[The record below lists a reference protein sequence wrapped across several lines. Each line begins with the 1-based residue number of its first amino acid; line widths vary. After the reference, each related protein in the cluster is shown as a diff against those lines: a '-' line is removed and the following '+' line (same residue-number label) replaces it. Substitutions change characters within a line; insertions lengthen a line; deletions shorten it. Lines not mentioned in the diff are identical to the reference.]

1 MKGIRRRWVR
11 NYVVII
17 VIISVIIN
25 FAFLAI
31 VKNFYYNSAYH
42 TLGNKATLSADF
54 YSKYF
59 KREAYTLEDVSSQ
72 LLKDFQNYTLYEV
85 QVFNAEGSLTKTS
98 TGFAL
103 SDFQETPDVGEAL
116 KGKTG
121 YWNGKNV
128 GTSEKVLSA
137 AVPIKSLDGKV
148 LGAIR
153 MITSA
158 EKVDGIIYRYFFFSM
173 LVFMF
178 IYVLL
183 TALSVTFS
191 RSILNPIYEII
202 AAARKMAEG
211 KFNTRII
218 NKYNDEFGVLASTLN
233 YMAEEI
239 QNSEKLKNEFISSIS
254 HEIRTPLTAIA
265 GWGETI
271 LTGDLED
278 RDEVEKGLKIIIKE
292 TNRLSEMV
300 EELLDFSRME
310 SGRLTLYL
318 ESVPIDVEIS
328 ELVEIYSRKAKQKH
342 VELLFQES
350 KESLFVEADKNRLR
364 QVLINI
370 IDNAI
375 KFTPAGKSVNV
386 HLESTE
392 EHVEIIVQDEGIGI
406 DEADLGFVTKKF
418 FKVSNKAQGSGLG
431 LAIANEIVNLHG
443 GKLSIQSE
451 KNMGTTI
458 CIRLHRVIEEC

>member
-1 MKGIRRRWVR
+1 MKGIRKRWVR
-11 NYVVII
+11 NYVIII
-17 VIISVIIN
+17 VIISVVIN
-25 FAFLAI
+25 FAFLTI

-42 TLGNKATLSADF
+42 TLSNKASLSAEF

-59 KREAYTLEDVSSQ
+59 KRETYTLEDVSSQ

-85 QVFNAEGSLTKTS
+85 QVFTAEGSLTKTS

-103 SDFQETPDVGEAL
+103 SDFLATPDVGEAL
-116 KGKTG
+116 LGRTG
-121 YWNGKNV
+121 YWNGKNA
-128 GTSEKVLSA
+128 GTGEKVLSA
-137 AVPIKSLDGKV
+137 AVPIKSLDGQV

-153 MITSA
+153 LITSA
-158 EKVDGIIYRYFFFSM
+158 EKIDTIIYRYFFFSM

-178 IYVLL
+178 IYVML
-183 TALSVTFS
+183 TALSVMFS

-202 AAARKMAEG
+202 AAAKKMAEG

-271 LTGDLED
+271 LTGGLENP
-278 RDEVEKGLKIIIKE
+278 DEVDKGLKIIIKE
-292 TNRLSEMV
+292 TNRLSDMV

-318 ESVPIDVEIS
+318 ESVPIHVEIS
-328 ELVEIYSRKAKQKH
+328 EIAEIYSRKAEQKG
-342 VELLFQES
+342 VTLVFEDG
-350 KESLFVEADKNRLR
+350 KTPLFVEADKNRLR

-370 IDNAI
+370 VDNAI
-375 KFTPAGKSVNV
+375 KFTPSGKSVRVNLV
-386 HLESTE
+386 AE
-392 EHVEIIVQDEGIGI
+392 EDMVRLVVADEGIGI
-406 DEADLGFVTKKF
+406 DEGDIAFVTKKF
-418 FKVSNKAQGSGLG
+418 FKASNKSQGSGLG
-431 LAIANEIVNLHG
+431 LAIANEIVHLHG
-443 GKLSIQSE
+443 GSLNIESTKGS
-451 KNMGTTI
+451 GTTI
-458 CIRLHRVIEEC
+458 SIRLHRVTS